1 MAIKI
6 YIPPQYAGNL
16 VELDESLTGVAD
28 TLISPPGGA
37 RWQAVHNLH
46 TEAVN
51 IFAPE
56 NEVLRFIAE
65 DGDARSDVHAPGNT
79 GKLDNN
85 TALTNFSGTVT
96 AVDAGSTTAF
106 NGGGS
111 NQSSMTVTRNGGDV
125 TSQITKP
132 AFDGIDWDG
141 SALTDIIV
149 TATEGAGLEEGDVI
163 SFTVTSKPD
172 ITITFTVGE
181 DDLQLAAGVYAL
193 KATTRKQILSLAA
206 GESAYINVSK
216 IEIQAADGG
225 DDGKVIAFFG

>member
-37 RWQAVHNLH
+37 RWQAVHNVD
-46 TEAVN
+46 TQTVN

-65 DGDARSDVHAPGNT
+65 DGATRSDVHVPGNT
-79 GKLDNN
+79 GKLDENQSILGSASS
-85 TALTNFSGTVT
+85 TETSVTGSFSGDSSGTVT
-96 AVDAGSTTAF
+96 
-106 NGGGS
+106 
-111 NQSSMTVTRNGGDV
+111 VTRGGV
-125 TSQITKP
+125 AAPGVVVPS
-132 AFDGIDWDG
+132 FDGINYNG
-141 SALTDIIV
+141 SALTAIV
-149 TATEGAGLEEGDVI
+149 VTSTEGSGLEEGDVI
-163 SFTVTSKPD
+163 TFACDTNTGLTVT
-172 ITITFTVGE
+172 ITVAE

-216 IEIQAADGG
+216 IEIQAAGGG
-225 DDGKVIAFFG
+225 DNGKVIAFFG